1 MTNKA
6 KAKETFGKAVF
17 GIAAVIC
24 IIAVIAIFAFL
35 IIKSVPAFNK
45 LGIVDFVFGDNWAPD
60 RNDTFDTENISGSY
74 GIFSM
79 IVGTFAASIKA
90 GCTRIEKVNKTVTF
104 LCLTFNI
111 VSGCSLNSL
120 SAPVGSYIGEHL
132 CPVCKKLHK

>member
-45 LGIVDFVFGDNWAPD
+45 LGIFDFVFGDNWAPD

-79 IVGTFAASIKA
+79 IVGTFAATGGA
-90 GCTRIEKVNKTVTF
+90 
-104 LCLTFNI
+104 
-111 VSGCSLNSL
+111 
-120 SAPVGSYIGEHL
+120 
-132 CPVCKKLHK
+132 